1 MLSDLVR
8 FKGSKDSASI
18 KGWDTGS
25 AWYPVMKEILK
36 SSPGIVGNKVPN
48 EGKASKGFKAT
59 IIDKHG
65 RNQRYNGYGLC
76 FVVFICV
83 KDHKSK
89 EQKTQGISFSAHVI
103 VRRPGSFYIFKNIFS
118 CSLKQIQ

>member
-8 FKGSKDSASI
+8 FKGSKDSARI

-25 AWYPVMKEILK
+25 ARYPVMKEILK
-36 SSPGIVGNKVPN
+36 SSLGNVGNKVPN

-59 IIDKHG
+59 VTDKHG

-76 FVVFICV
+76 FIVFICV

-89 EQKTQGISFSAHVI
+89 EQKTQGFSFSAQSI
-103 VRRPGSFYIFKNIFS
+103 VRRPGSFYIFKNIL
-118 CSLKQIQ
+118 SLVA